1 MKTKL
6 QMKQRLFP
14 METYGA
20 HGKVRVIGIQ
30 RLHPN
35 LNFYSKR
42 L

>member
-20 HGKVRVIGIQ
+20 HGKVRVIGIMFNKLKMLQ
-30 RLHPN
+30 
-35 LNFYSKR
+35 S
-42 L
+42 